1 MKDWINFILMIV
13 SGVSGVCF
21 VGTIVLTLFWPDV
34 IPAFSTFIKLL
45 LLSNLLWVIIW
56 FIFEVFVRRY

>member
-13 SGVSGVCF
+13 SGVCF
-21 VGTIVLTLFWPDV
+21 VGTIVLALFWPDV
-34 IPAFSTFIKLL
+34 IPAFSTFTQLL
-45 LLSNLLWVIIW
+45 IFLNFLWVIIW